1 MTAKASR
8 TFWRLAL
15 TFMERWPGTAD
26 VAFVYVGRPLAWK
39 EMKSRLEPVP
49 FVALFVPLMV
59 WSKNEVSQSPPGPP
73 ASSGPP
79 TLAIGSARRTL
90 DTE

>member
-1 MTAKASR
+1 MEKASR

-15 TFMERWPGTAD
+15 TFIERWPGTEP

-39 EMKSRLEPVP
+39 EMKSSSALVP
-49 FVALFVPLMV
+49 RVVLFVPLMV
-59 WSKNEVSQSPPGPP
+59 WSRNEVSQSPPGPP

-79 TLAIGSARRTL
+79 TRAVGSARRTL
-90 DTE
+90 ATA